1 MAKCGLCCGGK
12 TSGAYI
18 AIISGIAVTSVI
30 AMNRHD
36 DDKKPAATPAVAPAQ
51 TPASTDGA
59 KPATSTDDKKTTEEK
74 KVDPYVLD
82 FTMKDID
89 GKDKNLADFKGKVVL
104 MVNVASE
111 CGFTHQYTG
120 LEKLYTDKKDSGF
133 VILGFPANNF
143 GGQEP
148 GTEDDIK
155 KVCYDKY
162 KVTFPMFSKVSV
174 KGDDICPLYKKLTT
188 QPEPIGG
195 DVSWNFNK
203 YLVDRKGN
211 VIAKYSSRV
220 KPDDTEMLRK
230 IDELLAQK

>member
-30 AMNRHD
+30 GMNRHD
-36 DDKKPAATPAVAPAQ
+36 DDKKPATTPATTPAV
-51 TPASTDGA
+51 TPDTSKAET
-59 KPATSTDDKKTTEEK
+59 KPSDDKKATEQT

-89 GKDKNLADFKGKVVL
+89 GSDKKLADFKGSVIL

-120 LEKLYTDKKDSGF
+120 LEALYTSKKDSGL

-143 GGQEP
+143 GNQEP
-148 GTEDDIK
+148 GTEADIK

-162 KVTFPMFSKVSV
+162 KVTFPMFTKVSV
-174 KGDDICPLYKKLTT
+174 KGDDICPLYKKLTS
-188 QPEPIGG
+188 QPDPIGG

>member
-12 TSGAYI
+12 TTGAYI
-18 AIISGIAVTSVI
+18 AIIAGISTASYV
-30 AMNRHD
+30 ALGNRD
-36 DDKKPAATPAVAPAQ
+36 DDKKPVQTPSTTPATPDASK
-51 TPASTDGA
+51 TPAAKPGDEKKSTDEA
-59 KPATSTDDKKTTEEK
+59 
-74 KVDPYVLD
+74 KVDAAVLD
-82 FTMKDID
+82 FTMKDIE
-89 GKDKNLADFKGKVVL
+89 GKDKSLADFKGSVVL

-111 CGFTHQYTG
+111 CGFTHQYAG
-120 LEKLYTDKKDSGF
+120 LESLYASKKDSGL

-148 GTEDDIK
+148 GSEADIK

-162 KVTFPMFSKVSV
+162 KATFPMFSKVSV
-174 KGDDICPLYKKLTT
+174 KGDDICPLYKKLTA

-195 DVSWNFNK
+195 DVPWNFTK

-211 VIAKYSSRV
+211 VVAKYTPRV